1 MFSSPT
7 KGGKLLKMFSALI
20 IRAQIYFPLQC
31 CCREFRFPNQVE
43 QTDTQRAAEP
53 PPRFQGGCLCCG
65 YHRVRHPLLLGVR
78 SACFCSRVTA
88 NCRNLFARHDVSGGA
103 WLSNVASTNYL
114 AVGLTRATIRTC
126 SLANAGGCCQGLSS
140 DEHCERAWSEH
151 CHGRCG
157 GRLHCDGAG
166 QLRQLEADRE

>member
-1 MFSSPT
+1 MIDSSSISSTPT
-7 KGGKLLKMFSALI
+7 ATFTFPLANTLYNVFIAYERWKTAANVFCAHHSCSNI
-20 IRAQIYFPLQC
+20 FPLQC

-126 SLANAGGCCQGLSS
+126 SLANAGGCC
-140 DEHCERAWSEH
+140 
-151 CHGRCG
+151 
-157 GRLHCDGAG
+157 
-166 QLRQLEADRE
+166 